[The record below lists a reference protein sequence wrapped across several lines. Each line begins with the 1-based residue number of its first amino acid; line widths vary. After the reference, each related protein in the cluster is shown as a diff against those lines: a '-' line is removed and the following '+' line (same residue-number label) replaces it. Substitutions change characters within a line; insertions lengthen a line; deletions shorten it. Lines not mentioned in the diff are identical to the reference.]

1 MLTAWL
7 VLSGRWDVFGTPDE
21 LPPGPFFGSLFLAGM
36 EMACEAFWIL
46 KLTGAL

>member
-1 MLTAWL
+1 VLTAWL

-21 LPPGPFFGSLFLAGM
+21 LPPGPFFSSIFLAVT
-36 EMACEAFWIL
+36 EVVSEFFWIL